1 MEMKT
6 NFFTFCVDI
15 GIYSKHDLQRCLRL
29 LVGSIHKHIDNY
41 NLICYTNFKLDDD
54 ILQKYNIHIKDYY
67 DNTNTKMYN
76 DENSDYSKD
85 WLNLSFNKINI
96 YRDLY
101 NEYNENYIWIDL
113 DTIVSADISYINR
126 LSTCFIENGGDSQQK
141 QVLFSN
147 NDDIALMRK
156 NYIQGN
162 LWKLDNELYNEL
174 MLTLTEIKKQ
184 NLMLRFD
191 LQDLFSYHIY
201 IKNSG
206 NLQNINI
213 LGNNVMHDTL
223 NGLCIWSSSGNSHPN
238 VDGLNNLYYDN
249 KSLKTNL
256 YPNREIHI
264 LGFTFHT
271 LTELWNSNKFIEMFN
286 FDTCINIGVFGTCRI
301 DDYNIDNITQIRDSY
316 PYVYRSPTHN
326 IVVRPTGYT
335 TTTSDVYQNLSLIKT
350 EQYKL
355 IKDSYIYHNVFLK
368 HGGEQ
373 LMIDTDYKYIVLE
386 ICSIKKIIHVKSK
399 LIFPYEV
406 EGDYNEKDFEIK
418 TESFYETIE
427 NIIKIRDLLKCKVI
441 LLPPITEFNGNNV
454 MGVHENTVPDKVIEY
469 RSDIITRLTAASTLD
484 NIFFIDWNLFIKE
497 KGVNIMIQDQF
508 HFTEYGK
515 KYISQKIY
523 DFVRRK
529 QINIE
534 NENKFLDF
542 IEIGTSDFD
551 TEIQK
556 NDTKVGFSIE
566 PIKYYIDRLP
576 KKKGCVKLN
585 IAISDNNKSV
595 NVYYVPEAN
604 ILKYNLPEWIRG
616 CNSINDFHPT
626 IIKNNLLPP
635 GINQTDITNV
645 DVVRCSKLIDVFHDY
660 NIEGVYFLKV
670 DTEGHDCTILEH
682 FLNNF
687 DDNMFLPHTIL
698 FESNILTNSTHT
710 HKIISL
716 LQNIGY
722 DLLYSEH
729 DTFVKLN
736 IQKVK
741 KTNKFSNKIQ
751 NYFIE
756 DYPSNYNPTNLPHK
770 NTLED
775 AKKYCVE
782 NNCSGVTYQNNKYEV
797 KTGKY
802 ISYSNNGVLS
812 WVYL

>member
-1 MEMKT
+1 MKT

-184 NLMLRFD
+184 NLMLQFD

-223 NGLCIWSSSGNSHPN
+223 NGLCIWSSSGNLHPN

-529 QINIE
+529 QIYYK
-534 NENKFLDF
+534 NENILINIPYNNNTRHRYYQSFEKRDNAEVLFRLLIDYLYKNNILDKTQNIIDLGAWIGDNTIPWALKNDGIIYAIDPSHENINYINELSFLNCVSNVKTIQTCVSNQIETVYTDGDLKHTEFNIDSGNIQLQTTTLDQLLHQNIIKDINFIHLDVEGFELKVLEGSINLIKKYNPIICWEGHLTTDNIQGIHNFFTNNSYNTYMINEFFPHCLPDCRNFISIPNKHDLIDIEQINSYFNDNNYAIHKSNLNHKFL
-542 IEIGTSDFD
+542 IS
-551 TEIQK
+551 
-556 NDTKVGFSIE
+556 
-566 PIKYYIDRLP
+566 
-576 KKKGCVKLN
+576 LN
-585 IAISDNNKSV
+585 
-595 NVYYVPEAN
+595 
-604 ILKYNLPEWIRG
+604 
-616 CNSINDFHPT
+616 F
-626 IIKNNLLPP
+626 
-635 GINQTDITNV
+635 
-645 DVVRCSKLIDVFHDY
+645 
-660 NIEGVYFLKV
+660 
-670 DTEGHDCTILEH
+670 
-682 FLNNF
+682 
-687 DDNMFLPHTIL
+687 
-698 FESNILTNSTHT
+698 TNS
-710 HKIISL
+710 
-716 LQNIGY
+716 
-722 DLLYSEH
+722 
-729 DTFVKLN
+729 
-736 IQKVK
+736 
-741 KTNKFSNKIQ
+741 
-751 NYFIE
+751 
-756 DYPSNYNPTNLPHK
+756 
-770 NTLED
+770 NT
-775 AKKYCVE
+775 
-782 NNCSGVTYQNNKYEV
+782 
-797 KTGKY
+797 
-802 ISYSNNGVLS
+802 
-812 WVYL
+812 